1 MSLVADIA
9 RSHQHGRFGGWPRP
23 SWTPATNRQ
32 PEATVFDS
40 ADVDFFVHAI
50 EAEDDTRAAINTMLV
65 EAHVAEVD
73 ADAIDVV
80 DGDRGRSSFYRDYA
94 KALRLACRI
103 AAWRATQDAESTPSR
118 PGRLPSGRLD
128 AADIKRHID
137 LVSYID
143 HRVHLV
149 KAGHD
154 RFVGVCP
161 FHGDRSP
168 SMSVWTDG
176 HWKCFGCGAGGDVF
190 AFVMRL
196 YACDFREAVRLL
208 GGV

>member
-9 RSHQHGRFGGWPRP
+9 RSHQHGRLGGWPRP
-23 SWTPATNRQ
+23 SWTPATNRE

-40 ADVDFFVHAI
+40 ADVEYFVHAI
-50 EAEDDTRAAINTMLV
+50 DAEPDTRAAIDTMLV

-80 DGDRGRSSFYRDYA
+80 DDDRGRSSFYRDYA
-94 KALRLACRI
+94 RAIRLACRI
-103 AAWRATQDAESTPSR
+103 AAWRNAPPEPEHSDRGPA
-118 PGRLPSGRLD
+118 RLD
-128 AADIKRHID
+128 AADIKRRVDI
-137 LVSYID
+137 VSYIGA
-143 HRVHLV
+143 RVALT

-161 FHGDRSP
+161 FHGDRNP

-190 AFVMRL
+190 AFVMRM
-196 YACDFREAVRLL
+196 YACEFREAVRLL
-208 GGV
+208 GGSL